1 MRSLYFIL
9 LISCLW
15 ACTTDEKEPYDT
27 PFIHIMTDK
36 GVSKVIV
43 KSDVNNIN
51 TYSVYLS
58 SKPLTENLEV
68 NYQVIVGDG
77 LKSGV
82 VFGQ

>member
-51 TYSVYLS
+51 TYSVYS
-58 SKPLTENLEV
+58 YWVVYS
-68 NYQVIVGDG
+68 GF
-77 LKSGV
+77 KSLLPIKV
-82 VFGQ
+82 

>member
-9 LISCLW
+9 LISCFW

-68 NYQVIVGDG
+68 NYQINKG
-77 LKSGV
+77 
-82 VFGQ
+82 

>member
-51 TYSVYLS
+51 TYR
-58 SKPLTENLEV
+58 NL
-68 NYQVIVGDG
+68 
-77 LKSGV
+77 
-82 VFGQ
+82 